1 MNFNFNGLFRIFD
14 RNPFVAFRALQFPST
29 GKYLYADAN
38 NNTLDFSSGDV
49 SDPNSGALSVTL
61 QQAYGTQWGIISPV
75 VLVECFMLV

>member
-1 MNFNFNGLFRIFD
+1 MACFAYLSAPVIPLRS
-14 RNPFVAFRALQFPST
+14 LQFPST

-61 QQAYGTQWGIISPV
+61 QQAYGTQWRIISLV
-75 VLVECFMLV
+75 VLVECLILV